1 MKMKKIL
8 TLATVALM
16 AGTTW
21 ADVITLDL
29 NKPVN
34 PAVLEFA
41 DNGMWADA
49 YGEDCMWMQF
59 GDEAGTVNL
68 SHLIGGTSWG
78 GVYWDGFMPARGGD
92 RTDYSEGVDGKT
104 WYTEFAGCMAGGGV
118 KTDENGAI
126 VLNEDGTAQADEDQA
141 YIVGFWGF
149 FGGEQ
154 TNQVRLARDGE
165 ERAFEPVGVY
175 VCNAPWTY
183 HTSQHGWLSSRA
195 FVEGDHI
202 DLNAVGVAQDGTET
216 VTSIKLMDYSDG
228 ALKALNEWTYM
239 DLSALGEAVTV
250 YFTVTSTDTG
260 EYGNNS
266 ANYFC
271 LDKFQAREANA
282 GVTTVAADRQAVS
295 VRYANLA
302 GQQSDAPFDG
312 LNIVMT
318 TYSDGSVKTVKVVR

>member
-1 MKMKKIL
+1 MMKRIL
-8 TLATVALM
+8 TFATAALLAVTA
-16 AGTTW
+16 W

-29 NKPVN
+29 DKPVN

-41 DNGMWADA
+41 DNGVWADA
-49 YGEDCMWMQF
+49 YGEDCMWLQF
-59 GDEAGTVNL
+59 GDEAGAVNL

-92 RTDYSEGVDGKT
+92 RNDYSEGADGKT

-118 KTDENGAI
+118 RTDEAGVI
-126 VLNEDGTAQADEDQA
+126 VLNGDGTAQADADKA

-154 TNQVRLARDGE
+154 TNQVRLARGGE

-183 HTSQHGWLSSRA
+183 YTSQHGWLSSRA

-202 DLNAVGVAQDGTET
+202 DLNAVGVARDGSERTAS
-216 VTSIKLMDYSDG
+216 VKLMDYSGG

-239 DLSALGEAVTV
+239 DLSSLGEVTSV
-250 YFTVTSTDTG
+250 YFTVTSTDVG
-260 EYGNNS
+260 EYGINS

-271 LDKFQAREANA
+271 LDKFQAREADA
-282 GVTTVAADRQAVS
+282 GVTAVAADRQAVS
-295 VRYANLA
+295 VKYVNLA
-302 GQQSDAPFDG
+302 GQQSDVPFSG
-312 LNIVMT
+312 MNIVT
-318 TYSDGSVKTVKVVR
+318 VTYSDGTVNTAKVMR